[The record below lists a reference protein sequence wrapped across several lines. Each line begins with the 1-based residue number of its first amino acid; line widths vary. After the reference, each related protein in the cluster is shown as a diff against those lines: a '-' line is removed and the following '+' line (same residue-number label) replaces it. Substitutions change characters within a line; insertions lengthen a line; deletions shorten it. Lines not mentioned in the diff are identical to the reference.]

1 MHSQFDLPL
10 PLGWLHPDIK
20 RNSGSVCN
28 LYNCDTYWYLHST
41 SLTAW
46 YTCILF
52 AAGMQLQ
59 LIMPAG
65 SQRIS
70 FLAQKVEKSA
80 VKGMERTVKGSE
92 KDDIFAYAKR
102 ALSVKAAEISRSIS
116 FRTLALMVAI
126 TEKFSLPTLRHGM
139 TKALKKIH
147 GLMMVSNLLIEA
159 KQKT

>member
-1 MHSQFDLPL
+1 
-10 PLGWLHPDIK
+10 
-20 RNSGSVCN
+20 
-28 LYNCDTYWYLHST
+28 
-41 SLTAW
+41 
-46 YTCILF
+46 
-52 AAGMQLQ
+52 MQLQ